1 MSLQSLCGKVT
12 FLIRSFDLPRCKM
25 PRENRK
31 RGKKQKKKISEV
43 AENEE
48 SYGHTN
54 RDSQSAT
61 ASQGGPSWI
70 RPVES
75 DAHNP
80 EAPYG
85 YVDND
90 VKAYFRTVD
99 VQIRDWQ
106 ENKRDEDQADVD
118 GDKDPNNGAYA
129 NFHFPPSANTDSE
142 RHRFFVAALSEMTGK
157 ERQLATDPDC
167 SVVLERMIHSM
178 DGFVL
183 RVFFDSLAGS

>member
-1 MSLQSLCGKVT
+1 MISTAVRGKVT
-12 FLIRSFDLPRCKM
+12 FLIRSFDLPHCKM

-31 RGKKQKKKISEV
+31 RGKKQKKKSSEV

-48 SYGHTN
+48 SYGNTN
-54 RDSQSAT
+54 RDSQLAT
-61 ASQGGPSWI
+61 ASQDGPSWI

-75 DAHNP
+75 DAHP

-118 GDKDPNNGAYA
+118 GDKDPNNGEYS
-129 NFHFPPSANTDSE
+129 HFYFSLSANTESE
-142 RHRFFVAALSEMTGK
+142 RHLFFVAALSEMTGK